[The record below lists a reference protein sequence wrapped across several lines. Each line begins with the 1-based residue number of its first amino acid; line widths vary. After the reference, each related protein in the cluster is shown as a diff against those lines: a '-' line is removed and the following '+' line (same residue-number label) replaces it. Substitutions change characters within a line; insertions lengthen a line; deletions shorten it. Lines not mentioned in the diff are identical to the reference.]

1 MDYPSPLLS
10 RYRSRTA
17 GSLAIATASGQLAD
31 PPAPMPCH
39 PLLGSI
45 GYPIAAA
52 AFEGSRFR
60 DVDGNEYLDFSMAFG
75 SALFGH
81 NPDFVR
87 AALITQIESGWGVGP
102 PSALAAEVAAR
113 IAQMTGMQRVTF
125 ACSGTEAVMLALRLA
140 RTATLRSRIVLFTGS
155 YHGQYD
161 GTLAQPDPAA
171 PGHQG
176 IPAAP
181 GICRSSVADVL
192 VLPYASDDA
201 LGLVWQLRHELAAVL
216 VEPVQSWRPELQP
229 VAFLRELRR
238 ITLDGGVALIFD
250 EMVTGFRLAPGG
262 AQERFGVRADLAV
275 YGKILSGGMPL
286 AAVAGAAR
294 YLDAVDGG
302 PWQGQAPAR
311 LRTFTASSFAKH
323 PLSLAA
329 ARAVLRRLHEAGP
342 QLQQQLND
350 RTADLVGRLN
360 GILQRQGAPLRYAC
374 SGSYFA
380 PLRHAEEDALSL
392 QLLHCELVVA
402 GVFLWGLAGFL
413 STAHASGDLDRLCLV
428 FDEAVRK
435 GCAAGLA
442 PGAPGDAVAER
453 CGG

>member
-1 MDYPSPLLS
+1 MEYLSQLLS
-10 RYRSRTA
+10 RHRSRTA
-17 GSLAIATASGQLAD
+17 ASLALATAAGQLAD

-39 PLLGSI
+39 PLLGEI

-52 AFEGSRFR
+52 GFAGSRFR

-87 AALITQIESGWGVGP
+87 TALIDQLERGFGVGP
-102 PSALAAEVAAR
+102 PSALAAELAASV
-113 IAQMTGMQRVTF
+113 AQMTGLQRVAF

-140 RTATLRSRIVLFTGS
+140 RTTTLRSRIALFTGS

-161 GTLAQPDPAA
+161 GTLAQADPAA

-192 VLPYASDDA
+192 VLPFAGDDA
-201 LGLVWQLRHELAAVL
+201 LQAVWQLRHGLAAVL
-216 VEPVQSWRPELQP
+216 IEPVQSWRPELQP

-238 ITLDGGVALIFD
+238 ITLDGGAALIFD

-262 AQERFGVRADLAV
+262 AQERFGVRADMAV
-275 YGKILSGGMPL
+275 YGKVLSGGMPL

-302 PWQGQAPAR
+302 PWHGGASTR

-329 ARAVLRRLHEAGP
+329 ARAVLGRLHEAGP
-342 QLQQQLND
+342 ALQQQLND
-350 RTADLVGRLN
+350 RTADLVSRLN
-360 GILQRQGAPLRYAC
+360 DILQRQGAPLRYAC
-374 SGSYFA
+374 CGSYFA
-380 PLRHAEEDALSL
+380 PRRLTEEDGLSL
-392 QLLHCELVVA
+392 QVLHCELVAA

-413 STAHASGDLDRLCLV
+413 STAHEPGDLDRLCRA
-428 FDEAVRK
+428 FDRAVRNC
-435 GCAAGLA
+435 CAAGLV
-442 PGAPGDAVAER
+442 PGTPGDAIAER
-453 CGG
+453 GGG